1 MELLKS
7 VVAVNEF
14 QPKKTIEKIL
24 EAIKTLN
31 GKKIVVLGLAFKPGT
46 DDIRESPSIPIIKY
60 LIKNEAKVVAHD
72 PYATKR

>member
-1 MELLKS
+1 M
-7 VVAVNEF
+7 VAVNEF

-24 EAIKTLN
+24 GNMTLN
-31 GKKIVVLGLAFKPGT
+31 GKIVVLGLALNLELMIFANA
-46 DDIRESPSIPIIKY
+46 SIPIIKY